1 MYVYIYRVT
10 IVTQD
15 ETLSLLKTGKNV
27 FLTGPAGSGKTYVL
41 NRYIEYLEEN
51 KVAVAVTASTGIA
64 ATHMGGRTIHSWS
77 GIGVKKFLTKKD
89 TYKLLNN
96 QKVRER
102 VVHAKVLI
110 IDEISMLEARVLD
123 LVDTACRLLRSN
135 NHPFGGLQ
143 VVFCGDFFQ
152 LPPVHKNG
160 EPKPGFA
167 YTSAAWQKADP
178 VTCYLEKQYRQQD
191 TRFLELLNIIRAGS
205 ANDEVGQVLMER
217 YLQDIEGFL
226 KPTRLR
232 THNADANAINEF
244 ELQKID
250 AQEQKYQMVSRGDQE
265 LVAELKDACLA
276 PEELVLKKGAVVMF
290 VKNNFDKG
298 YVNGTLGTVVDFD
311 KENNYPIVETKENR
325 VIAEPEQWSIE
336 DDDDQVLAA
345 IMQVPLRLAWAITVH
360 KSQGMSLDCA
370 EIDLSKAFIEGM
382 GYVALSRVR
391 TLNGIKL
398 VGLNELALQ
407 VNVEIIES
415 DTLFRDASEQAR
427 KNLNETGNIK
437 LFALHKLFLL
447 R

>member
-1 MYVYIYRVT
+1 MGAYTVYLSM
-10 IVTQD
+10 TQD

-41 NRYIEYLEEN
+41 NRYIEYLEKN
-51 KVAVAVTASTGIA
+51 KVPVAVTASTGIA

-77 GIGVKKFLTKKD
+77 GVGVKKYFTKKD

-96 QKVRER
+96 HKVRER
-102 VVHAKVLI
+102 VEHAKVLI

-123 LVDTACRLLRSN
+123 LIDTACRLLRSN

-167 YTSAAWQKADP
+167 YTSAAWKKADP
-178 VTCYLEKQYRQQD
+178 VTCYLQKQYRQQD
-191 TRFLELLNIIRAGS
+191 ARFLELLNTIRAGS
-205 ANDEVGQVLMER
+205 AGDEVGKILMER
-217 YLQDIEGFL
+217 HLKNVEGFP

-250 AQEQKYQMVSRGDQE
+250 APEHKYQMVSRGDPE

-311 KENNYPIVETKENR
+311 KDTDYPIIEIKDSR
-325 VIAEPEQWSIE
+325 VLAEPEQWSIE

-370 EIDLSKAFIEGM
+370 EIDLSKAFLEGM

-391 TLNGIKL
+391 TLSGIKL

-407 VNVEIIES
+407 VNAEIIES
-415 DTLFRDASEQAR
+415 DVFFRGASEQAQ

-437 LFALHKLFLL
+437 TFTLQKLFLV